1 VDEKYF
7 LSNGKAC
14 VTKIAID
21 PVWYLP
27 EIAKRFNITEKRLR
41 ENLYEH
47 TGRMYPELVQR

>member
-1 VDEKYF
+1 MDEKYF